1 MQPPPEDSNY
11 PRPDGT
17 MGKYQPFQGD
27 KIYVIAELLLFLI
40 GLGATFA
47 LMPGLTDEAMKNAA
61 AQSGPKVDPDMM
73 RNIMM
78 GTMGCM
84 FVVCLPISIFVWINM
99 WKGKK
104 WAFIVS
110 MVLLLLGILGQVRNL
125 SSPTMMM
132 FGIFT
137 AVTLVARFIY
147 VLMRMIGK
155 VGPALS

>member
-1 MQPPPEDSNY
+1 MQPPQDPTNY

-17 MGKYQPFQGD
+17 IGKYVPFQGD
-27 KIYVIAELLLFLI
+27 KIYVIIELLLFLI
-40 GLGATFA
+40 GIGVTFA
-47 LMPGLTDEAMKNAA
+47 LMPGLTDEALKNAA
-61 AQSGPKVDPDMM
+61 AQTGPKVDPDMM

-78 GTMGCM
+78 GTMGCA
-84 FVVCLPISIFVWINM
+84 FVVCLPISIVVWINM

-110 MVLLLLGILGQVRNL
+110 IILLILGLLSQIRNFG
-125 SSPTMMM
+125 SPTMMT
-132 FGIFT
+132 FGIVT
-137 AVTLVARFIY
+137 TVTLLARFIY